1 MTNLRTIEAGVTRM
15 AQRTILS
22 VARKWKWA
30 FQQQPA
36 EKKQPLPK
44 IWRFSNALAR
54 KSDCF
59 LAILFDSIIVVTQFP
74 LLFAK

>member
-1 MTNLRTIEAGVTRM
+1 M

-36 EKKQPLPK
+36 EKKPPLPK

-74 LLFAK
+74 VLFAK

>member
-1 MTNLRTIEAGVTRM
+1 MER
-15 AQRTILS
+15 RTILS

-59 LAILFDSIIVVTQFP
+59 LAILFDSITVVTQFP
-74 LLFAK
+74 LLFAKKICKVVFLCMKK